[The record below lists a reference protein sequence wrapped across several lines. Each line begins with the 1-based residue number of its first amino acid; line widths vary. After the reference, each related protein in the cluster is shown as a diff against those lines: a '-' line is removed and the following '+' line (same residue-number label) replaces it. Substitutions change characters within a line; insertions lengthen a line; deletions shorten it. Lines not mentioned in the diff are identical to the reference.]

1 MNKLINYFKEA
12 RQELAKVAWP
22 SKQTTIQHTGI
33 VIVLSIVMAIFLGG
47 IDYLLTKILQLF
59 V

>member
-1 MNKLINYFKEA
+1 MSKLINYFKEA

-22 SKQTTIQHTGI
+22 SKHTTIQHTGI
-33 VIVLSIVMAIFLGG
+33 VIVVSIVLAIFLGG
-47 IDYLLTKILQLF
+47 VDYLLTKILQLF